1 MVHLS
6 VVSQPATTPGRSAI
20 QLMAEARA
28 AGEQQVAALMRT
40 LELAVAQAN
49 EIVEG
54 GEVYPAGVRDA
65 AARFAENTVFKAQSI
80 SAIMRPQTLPVQ
92 AAEPF
97 ETPAEAV

>member
-6 VVSQPATTPGRSAI
+6 VVSQPAATPGRTAI
-20 QLMAEARA
+20 QLMAEAKA

-65 AARFAENTVFKAQSI
+65 AARFAEHTVFKAQSI
-80 SAIMRPQTLPVQ
+80 SAIMRPASVPVQ
-92 AAEPF
+92 VAE
-97 ETPAEAV
+97 PAEARTEAV